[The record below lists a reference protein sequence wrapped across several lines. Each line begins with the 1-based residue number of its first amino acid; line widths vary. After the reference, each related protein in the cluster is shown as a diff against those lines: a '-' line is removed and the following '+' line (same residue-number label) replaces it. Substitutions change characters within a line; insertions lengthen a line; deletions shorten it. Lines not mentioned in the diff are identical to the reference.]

1 MDPMREDSI
10 DQILANIDRSRR
22 VDRGNVFSVG
32 PFTLCWDYARPTLGS
47 TVFTASDVRNL
58 LRYANESRRGTR
70 WLRTSSSWSGMSWNG
85 SSSAL
90 PRLAPATCPRQVS
103 RFGRTHSSA
112 SAPAPLRWTASRAPL
127 GAEIEIVD
135 PDSDPREL
143 LAAWHFAD
151 ATGPAPLQSPE
162 GVLDGIRRV
171 AASLSEDEVATW
183 RRHHADAGSGQ
194 VVVRSQ
200 GRIVAL
206 GMHEPSAEVSE
217 ITSLAVLPPFRRRGF
232 GTALAAALAADAFDR
247 GKDLVYVESAPEAA
261 ELYVRAGFQL
271 IGSIGRASL

>member
-1 MDPMREDSI
+1 MDPMREDAF
-10 DQILANIDRSRR
+10 DRILAHIDRSRR
-22 VDRGNVFSVG
+22 SNGATTCAVG
-32 PFTLCWDYARPTLGS
+32 PFTLYWDYARPTIGT
-47 TVFTASDVRNL
+47 TVVATSDVHDLLRRANEDPPWASIARNKLLVEWDELEWIAERHPELAGVVSDAGLAVRTNPVLIKYADAITKTASITPIGAQAEKVG
-58 LRYANESRRGTR
+58 AN
-70 WLRTSSSWSGMSWNG
+70 
-85 SSSAL
+85 
-90 PRLAPATCPRQVS
+90 
-103 RFGRTHSSA
+103 
-112 SAPAPLRWTASRAPL
+112 
-127 GAEIEIVD
+127 
-135 PDSDPREL
+135 SDPREL
-143 LAAWHFAD
+143 LAAWRFAD

-171 AASLSEDEVATW
+171 AASLSEDGW
-183 RRHHADAGSGQ
+183 RHGGDIMPTRAPA
-194 VVVRSQ
+194 RSSCGPQ

>member
-1 MDPMREDSI
+1 MDPMREDAF
-10 DQILANIDRSRR
+10 DRILTHIDRSRR
-22 VDRGNVFSVG
+22 SNGATTCAVG
-32 PFTLCWDYARPTLGS
+32 PFTLYWDYARPTIGT
-47 TVFTASDVRNL
+47 TVVATSDVHDLLRRANEDPPWASIARNKLLVEWDELEWIAERHPELAGVVSDAGLAVRTNPVLIKYADAITKTASITPIGAQAEKVG
-58 LRYANESRRGTR
+58 AN
-70 WLRTSSSWSGMSWNG
+70 
-85 SSSAL
+85 
-90 PRLAPATCPRQVS
+90 
-103 RFGRTHSSA
+103 
-112 SAPAPLRWTASRAPL
+112 
-127 GAEIEIVD
+127 
-135 PDSDPREL
+135 SDPREL
-143 LAAWHFAD
+143 LAAWRFAD